1 MDSSFRQKAAKLRMT
16 VTNIFKNITMK
27 KLRQLFLLLFL
38 LPFFTSAQISSSTIQ
53 SMIDSVSLSNL
64 TAHIETL
71 QAAGGHWSRVNFTP
85 GNDSAVAYIKRSFD
99 AMPCLDSVA
108 LDTFFISSATPPL
121 NVQPLANVVATI
133 TGKKDPTKMYVIGAH
148 LDCSASRMGSSVWS
162 TQWKTLHAP
171 GADDNATGV
180 AALLEAARILS
191 DTSFGFH
198 SDYTLK
204 FVAFGAEEQGP
215 AYSDHHFGSRHFAAA
230 VKTSNETL
238 LGEINLDMI
247 GYNDSYLYQ
256 SIIANETSVSLW
268 RSFLAAND
276 TFNIGLGLNHAEY
289 AVDPGASWSD
299 HASFWEN
306 GFPAICL
313 IEYAPPWN
321 NGTFYKAN
329 PYYHTSSDTFET
341 VNMELVKRITQAT
354 VATVSTLSSTVTGV
368 VENNSLQ
375 PPAVF
380 SLSQNYPNPFNP
392 TTNIKYQLPI
402 TNEVTLKVF
411 DVLGREV
418 ATLVNERKSQGM
430 YEVEWNAAK
439 MPSGIYFCRLQA
451 GALSETKKLV
461 LVK

>member
-1 MDSSFRQKAAKLRMT
+1 MTITIIFNHPSMKKFRQS
-16 VTNIFKNITMK
+16 
-27 KLRQLFLLLFL
+27 FLLLFVF
-38 LPFFTSAQISSSTIQ
+38 PFFTSAQPSSVIQ
-53 SMIDSVSLSNL
+53 SMIDSVSLTNL
-64 TAHIETL
+64 AAHIKTL
-71 QAAGGHWSRVNFTP
+71 ESAGGNWSRVNFTP

-99 AMPCLDSVA
+99 AMPFLDSVA
-108 LDTFFISSATPPL
+108 LDTFFIPSATPPL

-133 TGKKDPTKMYVIGAH
+133 AGTKDASKMYVIGAH
-148 LDCSASRMGSSVWS
+148 LDCSASRMGSSVWNA
-162 TQWKTLHAP
+162 QWKTLHAP

-230 VKTSNETL
+230 VKSSNEIL
-238 LGEINLDMI
+238 LGVINLDMI

-256 SIIANETSVSLW
+256 SIIANGTSVPLW
-268 RSFLAAND
+268 KSFLAAND

-313 IEYAPPWN
+313 IEYAPPWV

-354 VATVSTLSSTVTGV
+354 IAMAAELNSTVTGV
-368 VENNSLQ
+368 AAEKI
-375 PPAVF
+375 
-380 SLSQNYPNPFNP
+380 LSQPAGFTLSNYPNPFNP
-392 TTNIKYQLPI
+392 TTRLRFSIADFGL
-402 TNEVTLKVF
+402 VTLKVY
-411 DVLGREV
+411 DVLGREI
-418 ATLVNERKSQGM
+418 ATLVNERKLPGT
-430 YEVEWNAAK
+430 YEVNFDGSARA
-439 MPSGIYFCRLQA
+439 SGIYYYRLQT
-451 GALSETKKLV
+451 GSSVSTKRMV
-461 LVK
+461 LLK